1 MFVFVLVGFVDVIG
15 VYWRRLCRF
24 RLRRLWRRFW
34 RWLWRWLCC
43 CLRLL
48 RCLRWRWLRRLPPI
62 CVGLAPDDATSGICS
77 TYICDYYS
85 TAEMIA
91 RAIIDCRLSS
101 KEESLWSQPIIG
113 GSGRVGSR
121 PEERCASRRTGTR
134 VSSSEDRWRWLA
146 GSVGPLDRTGE
157 A

>member
-1 MFVFVLVGFVDVIG
+1 MFGLVVVV
-15 VYWRRLCRF
+15 VYCRRLCRF
-24 RLRRLWRRFW
+24 RLRRLWRR
-34 RWLWRWLCC
+34 LWRRLCLCC
-43 CLRLL
+43 CCCWLR
-48 RCLRWRWLRRLPPI
+48 RRWLRLRWLLRRRPPI
-62 CVGLAPDDATSGICS
+62 CAGLAPDDATSGICS